1 MYKFIVNTES
11 LDKVV
16 ENLVDTIVS
25 EHDIETHKILSRFG
39 HTLTYRQAQIYKSE
53 RNMEL
58 KDKIRK
64 LIHGTIGHLTDK
76 YTIENDIWVED
87 DFKSFTK
94 YKCHKMTILNPDNMP
109 IKVIGFKEEL
119 HG

>member
-1 MYKFIVNTES
+1 MKKFLKIFSITLISLVSLLYLAFLFVLPNCIDLNKYEPQIKKAVFDSTGFIVNTES

-53 RNMEL
+53 RTFF
-58 KDKIRK
+58 DKIFRQ
-64 LIHGTIGHLTDK
+64 IH
-76 YTIENDIWVED
+76 
-87 DFKSFTK
+87 
-94 YKCHKMTILNPDNMP
+94 
-109 IKVIGFKEEL
+109 IKVNRL
-119 HG
+119 